1 MDKVCKS
8 PHRHHR
14 FENISFIRRAYE
26 DRMDLLTFM
35 IEGPRQT
42 PYENGLFLFD
52 IHLPHDFPSKPPM
65 AHYISYWDH
74 RLNPNLYTE
83 GKVCVSLLGTW
94 MAQRKEEKWG
104 PKSTLLQL
112 IVSIQGLILVEE
124 PYFNEPG
131 LSRMQGNA

>member
-1 MDKVCKS
+1 
-8 PHRHHR
+8 
-14 FENISFIRRAYE
+14 
-26 DRMDLLTFM
+26 MDLLTFM
-35 IEGPRQT
+35 IEGPNET

-52 IHLPHDFPSKPPM
+52 IYLPHNFPSHPPK
-65 AHYISYWDH
+65 AHYISFWHH
-74 RLNPNLYTE
+74 RLNPNLYAE

-104 PKSTLLQL
+104 LKSTLLQL

-131 LSRMQGNA
+131 YSSQKGKCCRVLHCSF